1 VLSTDIVEVRSQIK
15 GEAQHLCERFGI
27 RRLGLFG
34 SAARGE
40 DTDRSDLDFFAEFD
54 DPSPDTMPERYFGF
68 VEEATKRFKRP
79 VQLLTPRM
87 IRNPFL
93 RRSIDRDLVILHE

>member
-1 VLSTDIVEVRSQIK
+1 MLDRPEITDETEQ
-15 GEAQHLCERFGI
+15 LCERYGI

-34 SAARGE
+34 SVARGE
-40 DTDRSDLDFFAEFD
+40 DSAGSDLDFFAEFD
-54 DPSPDTMPERYFGF
+54 DPSPETMPQRYFGF
-68 VEEATKRFKRP
+68 IEEATKRFNRP

-93 RRSIDRDLVILHE
+93 QRSIDRDLVILHG

>member
-1 VLSTDIVEVRSQIK
+1 MIARTEITDQTK
-15 GEAQHLCERFGI
+15 LLCERFGI

-40 DTDRSDLDFFAEFD
+40 DSIGSDLDFLAEFD
-54 DPSPDTMPERYFGF
+54 NPTPETMPARYLGF
-68 VEEATKRFKRP
+68 IEEAGRRFNRP

-93 RRSIDRDLVILHE
+93 KRSIDRDLVILHG

>member
-1 VLSTDIVEVRSQIK
+1 MLDRSEITDET
-15 GEAQHLCERFGI
+15 EHLCERFGI

-34 SAARGE
+34 SVARGE
-40 DTDRSDLDFFAEFD
+40 DSAGSDLDFFAEFD
-54 DPSPDTMPERYFGF
+54 DPSPETMPQRYFGF
-68 VEEATKRFKRP
+68 IEEATKRFNRP

-93 RRSIDRDLVILHE
+93 QQSIDRDLVILHG